1 MRVEIAELKGWEI
14 SEAGRVEARLRKRMS
29 QGVVMGLR
37 ERSEEW
43 VEGELMVVVED
54 LVLVDGKEEKD
65 EGDSA
70 VTRDWEAK
78 EMRARELRML
88 GNFEVSDI
96 ARSCSLKF
104 VEDQKKGRRKDSG
117 VLLRLLNNVIILLRW
132 KSSAERRLELR
143 VGGVLPYIR
152 Q

>member
-43 VEGELMVVVED
+43 VEGELMVVED

-88 GNFEVSDI
+88 GNCEVSDI

-104 VEDQKKGRRKDSG
+104 VEDQKKGRGKDSG
-117 VLLRLLNNVIILLRW
+117 VLLRLLNNVIILLLW
-132 KSSAERRLELR
+132 KSSTERRFELR
-143 VGGVLPYIR
+143 VGGELPYIR